1 MDLIIGGA
9 YQGKLTLA
17 AREYGLTPGDIC
29 DLAAGAPVPGARCY
43 VHLEALTRRQE
54 ATGGGPLPLLTG
66 GGGGGGPGDRQRRGA
81 LWTPESGRG
90 GSATGGCCGGWRSS
104 AGQRAPGILRID
116 GGIEMKLTLLRHGET
131 DGSRRD
137 LYYGAADIPALPESL
152 AALHENA
159 AAYPRAARYYT
170 SGLLR
175 TEQTLEAIYGPV
187 AHQQLPG
194 LREMNF
200 GDFEMKSYQ
209 ELKDTAAYRAWI
221 TDVEHNVCPNGE
233 SAPQV
238 LERNRA
244 AMAQV
249 LAAGED
255 AVCVIHGGVTAGLM
269 MTWFGG
275 GRYDYSVKP
284 GTGFTVTFRD
294 GEPVSY
300 ERVPE

>member
-1 MDLIIGGA
+1 MEPSTGHG
-9 YQGKLTLA
+9 
-17 AREYGLTPGDIC
+17 TP
-29 DLAAGAPVPGARCY
+29 
-43 VHLEALTRRQE
+43 RQ
-54 ATGGGPLPLLTG
+54 
-66 GGGGGGPGDRQRRGA
+66 
-81 LWTPESGRG
+81 
-90 GSATGGCCGGWRSS
+90 
-104 AGQRAPGILRID
+104 
-116 GGIEMKLTLLRHGET
+116 
-131 DGSRRD
+131 
-137 LYYGAADIPALPESL
+137 
-152 AALHENA
+152 NA

-194 LREMNF
+194 LQEMNF

-209 ELKDTAAYRAWI
+209 ELKDTAAYQAWI

-249 LAAGED
+249 LASGED
-255 AVCVIHGGVTAGLM
+255 AVCVVHGGVTAGLM

-294 GEPVSY
+294 GRPVSY

>member
-1 MDLIIGGA
+1 
-9 YQGKLTLA
+9 
-17 AREYGLTPGDIC
+17 
-29 DLAAGAPVPGARCY
+29 
-43 VHLEALTRRQE
+43 
-54 ATGGGPLPLLTG
+54 
-66 GGGGGGPGDRQRRGA
+66 
-81 LWTPESGRG
+81 
-90 GSATGGCCGGWRSS
+90 
-104 AGQRAPGILRID
+104 
-116 GGIEMKLTLLRHGET
+116 MKLTLLRHGET

-152 AALHENA
+152 SALHENA
-159 AAYPRAARYYT
+159 AAYPRAKRYYT

-194 LREMNF
+194 LQEMNF

-209 ELKDTAAYRAWI
+209 ELKDTAAYQAWI

-244 AMAQV
+244 AIARV
-249 LAAGED
+249 LA
-255 AVCVIHGGVTAGLM
+255 AGLM

-294 GEPVSY
+294 GKPVSY
-300 ERVPE
+300 ERVP

>member
-1 MDLIIGGA
+1 
-9 YQGKLTLA
+9 
-17 AREYGLTPGDIC
+17 
-29 DLAAGAPVPGARCY
+29 
-43 VHLEALTRRQE
+43 
-54 ATGGGPLPLLTG
+54 
-66 GGGGGGPGDRQRRGA
+66 
-81 LWTPESGRG
+81 
-90 GSATGGCCGGWRSS
+90 
-104 AGQRAPGILRID
+104 
-116 GGIEMKLTLLRHGET
+116 MKLTLLRHGET

-159 AAYPRAARYYT
+159 AAYPRAKRYYT

-175 TEQTLEAIYGPV
+175 TEQTLAALYGDVPHV
-187 AHQQLPG
+187 QLPG
-194 LREMNF
+194 LREMDF

-209 ELKDTAAYRAWI
+209 ELKDTAAYQAWI

-238 LERNRA
+238 LA
-244 AMAQV
+244 S
-249 LAAGED
+249 GED
-255 AVCVIHGGVTAGLM
+255 AVCVVHGGVTAGLM

-294 GEPVSY
+294 GKPVSY